1 MYEFDT
7 NTRIAQLERKL
18 RNQRRALVGVSL
30 VAAVVVLAGFVQRDQ
45 GVIRARGI
53 VLVDE
58 KGRERILIG
67 APIPAARNRVRTD
80 LQRVERLWAK
90 RFGDPKQYMRWY
102 ADYRHTMHGMLVL
115 DENGFDRLAIG
126 DSTPDPNIGKRI
138 GAGPGLEINDAE
150 GFERTGYGL
159 VTVAG
164 KDRVTLGLDS
174 KHGTEGLT
182 LTLRDDGHTGL
193 RIDGD
198 SGQAIFLGMTP
209 TGFAGAKRD
218 PVTGL
223 VIRRGEL
230 DVHRIALDT
239 TPRR

>member
-1 MYEFDT
+1 MLETDT
-7 NTRIAQLERKL
+7 NTRIARLETRI
-18 RNQRRALVGVSL
+18 RNQRRALVGVAM
-30 VAAVVVLAGFVQRDQ
+30 VAAVVMLAGFVQRDR

-80 LQRVERLWAK
+80 LARVERVWAS
-90 RFGDPKQYMRWY
+90 RFEDPKQYMRFY
-102 ADYRHTMHGMLVL
+102 ADYRHSMHGMLVL
-115 DENGFDRLAIG
+115 DENGFDRLALG

-138 GAGPGLEINDAE
+138 GAGPGLEINDAA

-159 VTVAG
+159 ITVDG

-174 KHGTEGLT
+174 KRGTEGLT
-182 LTLRDDGHTGL
+182 LSLSDDGHVGL

-198 SGQAIFLGMTP
+198 SAQRIFLGTTP
-209 TGFAGAKRD
+209 GGGISGRRD
-218 PVTGL
+218 PITGL
-223 VIRRGEL
+223 IIGRSGRE
-230 DVHRIALDT
+230 VHRLSLDS
-239 TPRR
+239 TPRP